1 MSNID
6 TKCVNAIRVLAA
18 DAIQKA
24 NSGHPGLPLGS
35 APMAYELWANHMNHN
50 PKNPKWANR
59 DRFILSGGH
68 GSTLLY
74 SLLHFYGYGLTMDD
88 MKEFRQLDSLT
99 PGHPEYGH
107 TVGVEATTGP
117 LGAGMGMAVGMA
129 MAEAHLAAT
138 FNKPGYDIVDHY
150 TFALGGDG
158 CMMEGISSEA
168 FSLAGTLGLS
178 KLIILY
184 DSNRIS
190 IEGSTDIAFR
200 ENVQKRMEAFG
211 FQTITVEDGN
221 DLEAIGKAIEEAKAD
236 KEHPSF
242 ITVKTEIGYGCPAKQ
257 GKASAHGEPL
267 GVENVKA
274 LKENLGWP
282 EPDKSFNIPDDVYA
296 HYAELA
302 KKGAEAE
309 EAWNK
314 LFSDYAAKF
323 PEAKALWDKFHA
335 PVDAKAL
342 LSDEEFW
349 AYEDKP
355 QATRGLS
362 GIMINRL
369 KDKLPQLF
377 GGSADLAPSNK
388 TNMKDEGDF
397 SKENYKGRNLHFG
410 VREFA
415 MTAIANGITLH
426 GGLRAY
432 IATFFVFSDYTKP
445 MARLAAL
452 MGLPVTYV
460 FTHDSIGVGEDGPT
474 HEPIEQLAMWRAL
487 PNVNT
492 FRPADATETAAGWY
506 LAITSTKT
514 PTALVL
520 TRQNLPQLPGSSKDA
535 LKGAYVVSEAKDPA
549 DMKGILIGTGS
560 EVSLAIEAQKE
571 LAAQGIDV
579 RVVSMP
585 CQELFDA
592 QSAEY
597 KESVLPH
604 DVRARVA
611 VEAAADFGW
620 GKYVGLDGATVT
632 MKGFGASAPAAKL
645 FEKFGFTKENVVK
658 TMLGVI
664 AKASD

>member
-1 MSNID
+1 
-6 TKCVNAIRVLAA
+6 
-18 DAIQKA
+18 
-24 NSGHPGLPLGS
+24 
-35 APMAYELWANHMNHN
+35 
-50 PKNPKWANR
+50 
-59 DRFILSGGH
+59 
-68 GSTLLY
+68 
-74 SLLHFYGYGLTMDD
+74 
-88 MKEFRQLDSLT
+88 
-99 PGHPEYGH
+99 
-107 TVGVEATTGP
+107 
-117 LGAGMGMAVGMA
+117 
-129 MAEAHLAAT
+129 
-138 FNKPGYDIVDHY
+138 
-150 TFALGGDG
+150 
-158 CMMEGISSEA
+158 
-168 FSLAGTLGLS
+168 
-178 KLIILY
+178 
-184 DSNRIS
+184 
-190 IEGSTDIAFR
+190 
-200 ENVQKRMEAFG
+200 
-211 FQTITVEDGN
+211 
-221 DLEAIGKAIEEAKAD
+221 
-236 KEHPSF
+236 
-242 ITVKTEIGYGCPAKQ
+242 
-257 GKASAHGEPL
+257 
-267 GVENVKA
+267 
-274 LKENLGWP
+274 
-282 EPDKSFNIPDDVYA
+282 
-296 HYAELA
+296 
-302 KKGAEAE
+302 
-309 EAWNK
+309 
-314 LFSDYAAKF
+314 
-323 PEAKALWDKFHA
+323 
-335 PVDAKAL
+335 
-342 LSDEEFW
+342 
-349 AYEDKP
+349 
-355 QATRGLS
+355 
-362 GIMINRL
+362 MINRL

-664 AKASD
+664 AKAND